1 MTNELYSNL
10 IIAAEAKEFA
20 VNLRSEGWKE
30 NFMKMVVYPLMKSV
44 PCFEEDQKNVFLTIV
59 KPSVQ

>member
-20 VNLRSEGWKE
+20 VNLRSEGCEE

-44 PCFEEDQKNVFLTIV
+44 PCFEEDKKMFFDNC
-59 KPSVQ
+59 